1 MDVGDQTTLRNRIL
15 RNLPHE
21 DFQLLAP
28 SLHRV
33 SLMPRETLEAP
44 DAPVADC
51 FFPEPGV
58 VSIIAQNGDGER
70 QDVGLVGPEGMTG
83 LVVVIGADRCPHHGI
98 VQVPGRAW
106 RLPAQ
111 RLAEAIQASP
121 RLHALLLRYAHAFA
135 VQVAGTA
142 LANGRYGLEA
152 RLARW
157 LLMAHDRA
165 DREDLPLTHEA
176 IAQMLG
182 VRRAG
187 VTTALHK
194 LEGSGT
200 IRAVRG
206 SITILD
212 RGQLEQVA
220 GASYGR
226 PEAEYARLFGA
237 SAQAGLRI

>member
-1 MDVGDQTTLRNRIL
+1 MEVGEQTTLRNRIL
-15 RNLPHE
+15 RHLARD

-28 SLHRV
+28 SLQRV

-44 DAPVADC
+44 DAPVSDC

-83 LVVVIGADRCPHHGI
+83 LVVVIGADRCPHHGV

-106 RLPAQ
+106 RLPAH

-121 RLHALLLRYAHAFA
+121 RLHAFLLRYAHAFA

-194 LEGSGT
+194 LEGSG
-200 IRAVRG
+200 IVRAVLG

-212 RGQLEQVA
+212 RKQLEKAA

-226 PEAEYARLFGA
+226 PEAEYARLFGT
-237 SAQAGLRI
+237 SPQSGLRA